1 MDNRTEHQ
9 IEKTPEVSA
18 QTDAEKISRRTAMTM
33 RIFIITGLAL
43 FALFGYWSVNE
54 GSLWEAAAGTVPM
67 ALTWYMT
74 SLVAVLG
81 VVGLG
86 GVFTKMKRGI
96 GPQNIK
102 AIGILFVAVLV
113 ALLAISGAES
123 ESALGILGA
132 IVGYLFGKD
141 TSSDDNNS

>member
-1 MDNRTEHQ
+1 MSAGT
-9 IEKTPEVSA
+9 EKTPEVSGE
-18 QTDAEKISRRTAMTM
+18 TDAETISRRTATTM
-33 RIFIITGLAL
+33 RTFIIAAL
-43 FALFGYWSVNE
+43 VLLALFGYWSVNG
-54 GSLWEAAAGTVPM
+54 GSLWEATAGTVPM
-67 ALTWYMT
+67 ALTWYMA

-141 TSSDDNNS
+141 TSSDDDQS